1 MSEKSGQAK
10 HAQAYRERIQ
20 GTAKQQ
26 QSKLVRSEKKLTH
39 ARDGGFPT
47 PTSAGKKTRKDEAWV
62 TAERRRL
69 DMPALTEEEKAKR
82 GWRPA
87 AARLS
92 LPFSPPAAAAAAA
105 ADDSEEDTL
114 ELVAEEH
121 HGTLS
126 SLQVDT
132 LGRAGLAR
140 EQEHPEQPEPTQP
153 EPTQQ
158 QQQQQQQEQE
168 QQQQQEEQPPE
179 EPASPHRLRVLVP
192 ETPEQPE
199 QQPEQQQEEEQQQE
213 HRSRV
218 LVLETPEQHE
228 QQEQQEEQEQHEQ
241 QQHEQQHEQQPAK
254 VANHFALPRD
264 PISSDDVSLGVRF
277 PTLTCSHSPCPCPAP
292 SLSLHALTAG
302 PANSSSPGKFPQKQT
317 TRSSQMDGFESGAP
331 DKAACTQSPQGVR
344 ARQGG
349 HEADRGAQRGDTGW
363 VS

>member
-1 MSEKSGQAK
+1 MSERNRKN
-10 HAQAYRERIQ
+10 AQAYRERIQ

-140 EQEHPEQPEPTQP
+140 EQEHPE
-153 EPTQQ
+153 PTQQ
-158 QQQQQQQEQE
+158 QQQQQQQESSSRNRVAVLAI
-168 QQQQQEEQPPE
+168 
-179 EPASPHRLRVLVP
+179 EPAL
-192 ETPEQPE
+192 
-199 QQPEQQQEEEQQQE
+199 
-213 HRSRV
+213 
-218 LVLETPEQHE
+218 
-228 QQEQQEEQEQHEQ
+228 
-241 QQHEQQHEQQPAK
+241 
-254 VANHFALPRD
+254 
-264 PISSDDVSLGVRF
+264 SSH
-277 PTLTCSHSPCPCPAP
+277 C
-292 SLSLHALTAG
+292 
-302 PANSSSPGKFPQKQT
+302 
-317 TRSSQMDGFESGAP
+317 
-331 DKAACTQSPQGVR
+331 
-344 ARQGG
+344 
-349 HEADRGAQRGDTGW
+349 
-363 VS
+363 